1 MGELTT
7 PFRSISTLRILAG
20 RQPPLSFRLS
30 TLRVPGPSV
39 LVTTRPDGVTRD
51 VSRMLRRRV
60 YWEVA
65 VLREGRGS
73 SAGPLRTLCGR
84 FFLAGAPANGTLVP
98 VSSMKTSCL
107 VSIEGCL
114 SRHSLRA
121 ALTSSRSCSAACSV
135 SFKADPV
142 TIEEAPQSRNAGR
155 EGFVRNQTPADF
167 HQRQVRLLG
176 DQREQPIFCAPRST
190 ASAGH
195 RRLGW
200 PTSHQFAG
208 SAAERIADTDFEHRA
223 RAPA

>member
-1 MGELTT
+1 M
-7 PFRSISTLRILAG
+7 
-20 RQPPLSFRLS
+20 
-30 TLRVPGPSV
+30 
-39 LVTTRPDGVTRD
+39 
-51 VSRMLRRRV
+51 
-60 YWEVA
+60 
-65 VLREGRGS
+65 REGRGS
-73 SAGPLRTLCGR
+73 SAGPLRTSCGR

-155 EGFVRNQTPADF
+155 EGFVRNQTPADSISVSF
-167 HQRQVRLLG
+167 DCLATSASSQSL
-176 DQREQPIFCAPRST
+176 CASVA

-208 SAAERIADTDFEHRA
+208 SAAPSGLLILTLNTALAPRRDLPREIRRIDA
-223 RAPA
+223 RHSFPANRGSARFAHLLNFGSLDNARFSVI